1 MYIFVYM
8 KNLIGEKI
16 KKILIGIKFKMII
29 PGILIGGLAGFLFYY
44 FVGCKT
50 GSCPITGHSYSSI
63 MAGGLMGYL
72 ISDIF

>member
-1 MYIFVYM
+1 M
-8 KNLIGEKI
+8 KNLINEKI
-16 KKILIGIKFKMII
+16 KNILSGVKFRKII
-29 PGILIGGLAGFLFYY
+29 PGILIGGMAGFLFYY

-72 ISDIF
+72 ISDSLGIGSV

>member
-1 MYIFVYM
+1 M
-8 KNLIGEKI
+8 KNLINEKI
-16 KKILIGIKFKMII
+16 KNILSGVKFRKII
-29 PGILIGGLAGFLFYY
+29 PGILIGGMAGFLFYY

>member
-1 MYIFVYM
+1 M
-8 KNLIGEKI
+8 KNMIIEKI
-16 KKILIGIKFKMII
+16 KNILRGVKFRKIIS
-29 PGILIGGLAGFLFYY
+29 GILIGGLAGFLFYY

-63 MAGGLMGYL
+63 MAGSLMGYL